1 MLNFERKDTMKKILL
16 ATGIIL
22 NSALI
27 TINAQSNKND
37 LAIGLQFGTIEYKG
51 DYGSEFFTF
60 NGVHP
65 SIGINLSKHVTPSFD
80 LMGKLRHGV
89 IDRNVFSNS
98 LIDLNLALKY
108 KFNNGYILKEDHF
121 FAPYLFI
128 GIGDALSIYTDK
140 TTGIKEQPIAEF
152 NLPMGA
158 GLKFMITE
166 NWSVS
171 LETQYNYAVSD
182 RMDGVILGKWDD
194 SFLYN
199 SIGFSYA
206 FPSGKDSDGDGV
218 KDKDDKCPNIA
229 GTIGT
234 AGCPDSDGDGV
245 TDLDDKCPLV
255 PGVKEENGCPK
266 NFKQSVEIMSKARK
280 GLFFNTGSA
289 VIKPESYKVLDA
301 VVKVMVQNPY
311 YKLEIDGHTDN
322 TGDPELNKNLSQKRA
337 EAARDYIINKGVS
350 EDRLKATG
358 YGDTLPAA
366 DNSTEEGRS
375 KNRRVEFNI
384 KF

>member
-1 MLNFERKDTMKKILL
+1 MSYQNI
-16 ATGIIL
+16 
-22 NSALI
+22 
-27 TINAQSNKND
+27 
-37 LAIGLQFGTIEYKG
+37 
-51 DYGSEFFTF
+51 
-60 NGVHP
+60 
-65 SIGINLSKHVTPSFD
+65 
-80 LMGKLRHGV
+80 
-89 IDRNVFSNS
+89 
-98 LIDLNLALKY
+98 
-108 KFNNGYILKEDHF
+108 
-121 FAPYLFI
+121 
-128 GIGDALSIYTDK
+128 
-140 TTGIKEQPIAEF
+140 
-152 NLPMGA
+152 
-158 GLKFMITE
+158 
-166 NWSVS
+166 
-171 LETQYNYAVSD
+171 
-182 RMDGVILGKWDD
+182 
-194 SFLYN
+194 YN

-266 NFKQSVEIMSKARK
+266 NFRQSVEIMSKARK

-337 EAARDYIINKGVS
+337 EAADQKKR
-350 EDRLKATG
+350 
-358 YGDTLPAA
+358 
-366 DNSTEEGRS
+366 
-375 KNRRVEFNI
+375 
-384 KF
+384 